1 MYACGHVICMKKQ
14 TQEKAPTT
22 GFEADL
28 ENIAE
33 KE

>member
-1 MYACGHVICMKKQ
+1 LYEKKP
-14 TQEKAPTT
+14 QEKSSTT